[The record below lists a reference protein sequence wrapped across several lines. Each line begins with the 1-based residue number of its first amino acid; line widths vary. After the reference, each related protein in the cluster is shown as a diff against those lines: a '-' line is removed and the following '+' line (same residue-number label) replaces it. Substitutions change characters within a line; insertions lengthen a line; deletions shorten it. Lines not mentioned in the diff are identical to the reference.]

1 MRWSFVCFSTSFAC
15 PLWLHA
21 CVVFDAK
28 ERNHENDKKFL
39 QKVFERIDEDGSG
52 ELTLEELVEGARQ
65 EGRAGRDRERGMF
78 VGKIWWYMT
87 Q

>member
-1 MRWSFVCFSTSFAC
+1 MTPRCHPERRAE
-15 PLWLHA
+15 
-21 CVVFDAK
+21 

-65 EGRAGRDRERGMF
+65 EGRTLGGSGGAADEDAGDGGRSTIICDPI
-78 VGKIWWYMT
+78 KA
-87 Q
+87 QHCS